1 VCLTDLSAGTIL
13 KNRGRRVERLKSG
26 TTPERAQIPCAVT
39 QGVSVKRV
47 LTSWVALALVLLVV
61 CSAAGLALR
70 SLQRQVE
77 NRAQRG
83 AIDTAQIVAA
93 LVAHRNVDAADFKE
107 GALTAAERS
116 DMDADVAELFDQG
129 HVVGVEVWLPDGELL
144 YADKRHPRGEVRL
157 PDAELARSRLNKPW
171 VSVSPRSARRVRT
184 LDVFLPYDS
193 GTDGINDGMVEV
205 LLPELP
211 IADAVSRTTR
221 DLNALALVVVLAAIG
236 SLALWRRRL
245 LAREHEALHD
255 PLTGLLNR
263 SAVRE
268 RIRHLVPAPQAADG
282 RRAAMMVLDLDSFKA
297 VNDTLGHPAGD
308 MLLTQVADRLRASI
322 RPIDVVAR
330 LGGDE
335 FAVLLTQLPDAAK
348 AGEIA
353 TQLLDRLRT
362 GLYTVH
368 GIELTVDASVG
379 IALIPEHGDD
389 ADLLLQ
395 RADVAMYQAKS
406 SRAGIVVYD
415 EATDLHD
422 VAELGLLAEL
432 RRAIDADELVL
443 HYQPKARLATGD
455 IVGVEALV
463 RWQHPVRGL
472 LGPAAFIPLAE
483 NTALMAP
490 LTEWVLRRA
499 IEHATRWRDRGL
511 VLPVAVNVSPRS
523 LLEGDLA
530 GTLLRL
536 LANAGLS
543 SDLLEIEIT
552 ETAIMADPDG
562 AVRMLRQLQAM
573 GIRVSID
580 DFGTGYT
587 SLSYLK
593 QLPVQTLKIDRA
605 FVAGILENDQD
616 QAITE
621 SIIGLGHKLGLSVIA
636 EGIENDDVWQRLRS
650 LNCDEGQGYHLARP
664 MPSPDLKRWMTAREA
679 AHPTSVG

>member
-1 VCLTDLSAGTIL
+1 
-13 KNRGRRVERLKSG
+13 
-26 TTPERAQIPCAVT
+26 
-39 QGVSVKRV
+39 VKRV
-47 LTSWVALALVLLVV
+47 LTSWVTLALVLLLV

-70 SLQRQVE
+70 GLQRQVE

-83 AIDTAQIVAA
+83 AIDTAEIVAT
-93 LVAHRNVDAADFKE
+93 LVAHRNVDVADFEK
-107 GALTAAERS
+107 GVLTATERS
-116 DMDADVAELFDQG
+116 DMDADVAELFQQG
-129 HVVGVEVWLPDGELL
+129 RLVGLEVWRADGGLL
-144 YADKRHPRGEVRL
+144 YADKRHPDEEVRL
-157 PDAELARSRLNKPW
+157 PAAELARWRQDKAW
-171 VSVSPRSARRVRT
+171 VDVSPTSQRGVRT
-184 LDVFLPYDS
+184 LDVFLPYDA
-193 GTDGINDGMVEV
+193 GKDGIHDGVVEV

-221 DLNALALVVVLAAIG
+221 ELNALAFVIVVAVFV
-236 SLALWRRRL
+236 SLAFWRRRL
-245 LAREHEALHD
+245 FAREHEALHD

-263 SAVRE
+263 SAMRE
-268 RIRHLVPAPQAADG
+268 RIRHLEPAPQATDG
-282 RRAAMMVLDLDSFKA
+282 RWAAAMVLDLDSFKA

-308 MLLTQVADRLRASI
+308 MLLIQVADRLRSSV

-353 TQLLDRLRT
+353 QQLLDRIRS

-379 IALIPEHGDD
+379 TALIPEHGED

-432 RRAIDADELVL
+432 RRAIEADELVL
-443 HYQPKARLATGD
+443 HYQPKARLQTGD
-455 IVGVEALV
+455 IVGVEALI
-463 RWQHPVRGL
+463 RWQHLVRGL
-472 LGPAAFIPLAE
+472 LGPDAFIPLAE
-483 NTALMAP
+483 NTGLMAP
-490 LTEWVLRRA
+490 LTDWVLRKA
-499 IEHATRWRDRGL
+499 IEQAARWRDRGL
-511 VLPVAVNVSPRS
+511 TLPVAVNVSPRS
-523 LLEGDLA
+523 LLEGDLPGA
-530 GTLLRL
+530 LLRL
-536 LANAGLS
+536 LADTGLPA
-543 SDLLEIEIT
+543 DLLEIEIT

-562 AVRMLRQLQAM
+562 AVQLLRRLQAM

-593 QLPVQTLKIDRA
+593 ALPVHTLKIDRV
-605 FVAGILENDQD
+605 FVADILENHKD
-616 QAITE
+616 QAIAE
-621 SIIGLGHKLGLSVIA
+621 SIIALGHKLGLSVIA
-636 EGIENDDVWQRLRS
+636 EGIEDDDVWQRLIS

-664 MPSPDLKRWMTAREA
+664 MPSTDLLRWMTAREA
-679 AHPTSVG
+679 VHPTSVG

>member
-1 VCLTDLSAGTIL
+1 
-13 KNRGRRVERLKSG
+13 
-26 TTPERAQIPCAVT
+26 
-39 QGVSVKRV
+39 
-47 LTSWVALALVLLVV
+47 
-61 CSAAGLALR
+61 
-70 SLQRQVE
+70 
-77 NRAQRG
+77 
-83 AIDTAQIVAA
+83 
-93 LVAHRNVDAADFKE
+93 
-107 GALTAAERS
+107 
-116 DMDADVAELFDQG
+116 
-129 HVVGVEVWLPDGELL
+129 
-144 YADKRHPRGEVRL
+144 
-157 PDAELARSRLNKPW
+157 
-171 VSVSPRSARRVRT
+171 
-184 LDVFLPYDS
+184 
-193 GTDGINDGMVEV
+193 
-205 LLPELP
+205 LPELP
-211 IADAVSRTTR
+211 IAKAVSRTTR
-221 DLNALALVVVLAAIG
+221 ELNALAFVIVLTAIG

-245 LAREHEALHD
+245 FVREHEALHD

-263 SAVRE
+263 FGMRE
-268 RIRHLVPAPQAADG
+268 RIRRLVPVPQGTDG
-282 RRAAMMVLDLDSFKA
+282 RWAAMIVLDLDGFKA

-362 GLYTVH
+362 GLYIVH
-368 GIELTVDASVG
+368 GIELTVDASIG
-379 IALIPEHGDD
+379 MALIPEHGED

-432 RRAIDADELVL
+432 RRAIEADELVL
-443 HYQPKARLATGD
+443 HYQPKARLETGD
-455 IVGVEALV
+455 IIGVEALV

-472 LGPAAFIPLAE
+472 LGPDAFIPLAE
-483 NTALMAP
+483 NTGLMAP

-499 IEHATRWRDRGL
+499 IEQTARWRDRGF
-511 VLPVAVNVSPRS
+511 VLPVAVNVSPRA

-530 GTLLRL
+530 GLLLQL
-536 LANAGLS
+536 LATAGLS

-562 AVRMLRQLQAM
+562 AVQMLRRLQAM
-573 GIRVSID
+573 GVRVSID

-593 QLPVQTLKIDRA
+593 QLPVQTLKIDKV

-621 SIIGLGHKLGLSVIA
+621 SIISLGHKLGLSVIA

-650 LNCDEGQGYHLARP
+650 LGCDEGQGYFLARP
-664 MPSPDLKRWMTAREA
+664 MPSPDLKLWMAARGA
-679 AHPTSVG
+679 AHPTSVR